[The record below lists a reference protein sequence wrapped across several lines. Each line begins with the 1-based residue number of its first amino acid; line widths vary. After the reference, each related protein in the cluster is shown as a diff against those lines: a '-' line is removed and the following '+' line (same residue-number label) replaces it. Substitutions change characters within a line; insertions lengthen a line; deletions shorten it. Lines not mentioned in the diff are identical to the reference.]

1 MAKILDGVSRTF
13 GEFLLIPRLTRK
25 NQSSESINLAASMAA
40 RKRESATRFDLN
52 IPIVSAAMQS
62 VTDSNLAIALAREG
76 GLGFIYCSQD
86 VKSQA
91 AMVAQVKSHK
101 AGFVS
106 SDTNT
111 LVGES
116 LEDVVAL
123 MKKTGHSTVP
133 VTSDGTATGKLLGII
148 TDQDFWEHEDN
159 LKAPVERYNSPGW
172 GRRGPRERPQRT
184 S

>member
-13 GEFLLIPRLTRK
+13 RRVFADTQINKK

-40 RKRESATRFDLN
+40 STREGANRFDLN

-159 LKAPVERYNSPGW
+159 LKAPVERYMTKNRQCHFW
-172 GRRGPRERPQRT
+172 GRRA
-184 S
+184 

>member
-13 GEFLLIPRLTRK
+13 GEFLLIPRLTK
-25 NQSSESINLAASMAA
+25 KSQSSELINLAASMAA
-40 RKRESATRFDLN
+40 NTKENDTRFDLN

-86 VKSQA
+86 LKSQA

-106 SDTNT
+106 SDTT
-111 LVGES
+111 LW
-116 LEDVVAL
+116 LERV
-123 MKKTGHSTVP
+123 
-133 VTSDGTATGKLLGII
+133 
-148 TDQDFWEHEDN
+148 
-159 LKAPVERYNSPGW
+159 
-172 GRRGPRERPQRT
+172 
-184 S
+184 

>member
-40 RKRESATRFDLN
+40 SKRESATRFDLN

-86 VKSQA
+86 IKSQA
-91 AMVAQVKSHK
+91 AI
-101 AGFVS
+101 
-106 SDTNT
+106 D
-111 LVGES
+111 
-116 LEDVVAL
+116 
-123 MKKTGHSTVP
+123 
-133 VTSDGTATGKLLGII
+133 
-148 TDQDFWEHEDN
+148 
-159 LKAPVERYNSPGW
+159 
-172 GRRGPRERPQRT
+172 
-184 S
+184 